1 MADKLS
7 TLISQE
13 LNIPINQ
20 VAGTVN
26 LLDDGATIPFIS
38 RYRKEATGN
47 LDDFSIQSIDQRL
60 RYYRELEKRR
70 ATILKTI
77 EAQDKLT
84 PELADRIN
92 NCWDANTLEDIYL
105 PFKPKRKTR
114 AEAARQLGLEPLA
127 KIIMAQR
134 GGDIE
139 QRARQFVDGDKVP
152 DTDAAITGAQDIIA
166 EWVSENE
173 AVRNAV
179 RRGFKYDARLVS
191 HFVKGKE
198 IEGRNYENYYEYS
211 MPLKR
216 VSSHQLLAIRR
227 GEKEG
232 FLKVGIEIN
241 DDRTLDNISRIVVKG
256 GGEAS
261 QLVEEAAEDSFKRL
275 VKPSIETEFATTAK
289 QKADDE
295 AIETF
300 AQNVRQLLFAPP
312 LGRKRVL
319 AVDPGFRTGCKV
331 VCLDEQGN
339 LLHHDVIYPTAPHND
354 IEGATKKIHN
364 LTEVYKIDAIALG
377 NGTASRETER
387 FLKRIRYRRP
397 IDVFVVSENGAS
409 IYSASKIARD
419 EFPDKDVTVRGA
431 VSIGRRL
438 LDPLAELVKIDP
450 KSIGVGQYQHDVDQT
465 RLKEALDFT
474 VQSCV
479 NSVGVNVNTASKE
492 LLTYIAGLG
501 PALAQNIVDY
511 RAANGHFTSRQQL
524 LKVPKLG
531 PKTFEQAAG
540 FLRVPESVYPLDN
553 SAVHPE
559 RYALVERM
567 ARDCGCTVADL
578 IKDKTQREK
587 IDLKRYLSGDV
598 GEPTLRDILS
608 ELEKPGRDPRSTVQV
623 MEFDD
628 NVNDIKDLREGMEL
642 NGIVTNVTQFGGFV
656 DLGIHKDGLVHVV
669 PPHAHPAEL
678 GQEGRVQVDDPV
690 LVGFD
695 DPPFQDGQVAGKDY
709 RIRLVLAAQV
719 EHRVAHQFPL
729 LVGRGGKEG
738 LAEHLDRAPD
748 FRRNAGRL
756 CPLKRI
762 GALGVGGDE
771 HDMVGAASGFRPGLP
786 FVVDQGLQ
794 VRPAAGDEHG
804 DFRFHAKT
812 TPSPSTIS
820 PSAGILSPA

>member
-38 RYRKEATGN
+38 RYRKEVTGN

-105 PFKPKRKTR
+105 PYKPKRKTR

-134 GGDIE
+134 GDGIE
-139 QRARQFVDGDKVP
+139 ERARQFVDGDKVP
-152 DTDAAITGAQDIIA
+152 DTDAAIAGAQDIIA

-241 DDRTLDNISRIVVKG
+241 DDRTLDNIARIVVKG
-256 GGEAS
+256 NSEAS
-261 QLVEEAAEDSFKRL
+261 QLVDEAAEDSFKRL
-275 VKPSIETEFATTAK
+275 VKPSIETEFASAAK
-289 QKADDE
+289 LKADDE

-339 LLHHDVIYPTAPHND
+339 LLHNDVIYPTAPHND
-354 IEGATKKIHN
+354 IAGATKKIQT
-364 LTEVYKIDAIALG
+364 LTEAYKIDAIALG

-387 FLKRIRYRRP
+387 FLKKIRYRRN

-501 PALAQNIVDY
+501 PTLAQNIVDY

-540 FLRVPESVYPLDN
+540 FLRVPESDNPLDN

-559 RYALVERM
+559 RYALVEQM
-567 ARDCGCTVADL
+567 ARDCGCSIDDL
-578 IKDKTQREK
+578 IKDKAQREK
-587 IDLKRYLSGDV
+587 IDLRRYISQDV
-598 GEPTLRDILS
+598 GEPTLRDIMS

-623 MEFDD
+623 WEFDE

-642 NGIVTNVTQFGGFV
+642 NGIVTNVTQFGAFV
-656 DLGIHKDGLVHVV
+656 DLGIHKDGLVHVSQM
-669 PPHAHPAEL
+669 P
-678 GQEGRVQVDDPV
+678 Q
-690 LVGFD
+690 
-695 DPPFQDGQVAGKDY
+695 K
-709 RIRLVLAAQV
+709 
-719 EHRVAHQFPL
+719 
-729 LVGRGGKEG
+729 
-738 LAEHLDRAPD
+738 
-748 FRRNAGRL
+748 
-756 CPLKRI
+756 
-762 GALGVGGDE
+762 
-771 HDMVGAASGFRPGLP
+771 GLP
-786 FVVDQGLQ
+786 AARQVHVHQHVRVRVTSIDYDRGRIALSMRNIDQ
-794 VRPAAGDEHG
+794 P
-804 DFRFHAKT
+804 K
-812 TPSPSTIS
+812 
-820 PSAGILSPA
+820 

>member
-38 RYRKEATGN
+38 RYRKEVTGN

-105 PFKPKRKTR
+105 PYKPKRKTR

-134 GGDIE
+134 GDGIE
-139 QRARQFVDGDKVP
+139 ERARQFVDGDKVP
-152 DTDAAITGAQDIIA
+152 DTEAAIAGAQDIIA

-241 DDRTLDNISRIVVKG
+241 DDRTLDNIARIVVKG
-256 GGEAS
+256 NSEAS
-261 QLVEEAAEDSFKRL
+261 QLVDEAAEDSFKRL
-275 VKPSIETEFATTAK
+275 VKPSIETEFASAAK
-289 QKADDE
+289 EKADDE

-339 LLHHDVIYPTAPHND
+339 LLHNDVIYPTAPHND
-354 IEGATKKIHN
+354 IAGATKKIQT
-364 LTEVYKIDAIALG
+364 LTEAYKIDAIALG

-387 FLKRIRYRRP
+387 FLKKIRYRRN

-501 PALAQNIVDY
+501 PTLAQNIVDY

-540 FLRVPESVYPLDN
+540 FLRVPESDNPLDN

-559 RYALVERM
+559 RYALVEQM
-567 ARDCGCTVADL
+567 ARDCGCSIDDL
-578 IKDKTQREK
+578 IKDKAQREK
-587 IDLKRYLSGDV
+587 IDLCRYISQDV
-598 GEPTLRDILS
+598 GEPTLRDIMS

-623 MEFDD
+623 WEFDE

-642 NGIVTNVTQFGGFV
+642 NGIVTNVTQFGAFV
-656 DLGIHKDGLVHVV
+656 DLGIHKDGLVHVSQM
-669 PPHAHPAEL
+669 P
-678 GQEGRVQVDDPV
+678 Q
-690 LVGFD
+690 
-695 DPPFQDGQVAGKDY
+695 K
-709 RIRLVLAAQV
+709 
-719 EHRVAHQFPL
+719 
-729 LVGRGGKEG
+729 
-738 LAEHLDRAPD
+738 
-748 FRRNAGRL
+748 
-756 CPLKRI
+756 
-762 GALGVGGDE
+762 
-771 HDMVGAASGFRPGLP
+771 GLP
-786 FVVDQGLQ
+786 AARQVHVHQHVRVRVTSIDHDRGRIALSMRNIDQ
-794 VRPAAGDEHG
+794 P
-804 DFRFHAKT
+804 K
-812 TPSPSTIS
+812 
-820 PSAGILSPA
+820 

>member
-1 MADKLS
+1 MATQLS

-20 VAGTVN
+20 VAGTVS

-105 PFKPKRKTR
+105 PYKPKRKTR

-127 KIIMAQR
+127 KIIMSQR
-134 GGDIE
+134 NGNIE
-139 QRARQFVDGDKVP
+139 ERARQFVDGDKVP
-152 DTDAAITGAQDIIA
+152 DTDAAIAGAQDIIA

-232 FLKVGIEIN
+232 YLKVGIEIN
-241 DDRTLDNISRIVVKG
+241 DDRTLDNIARIVVKG
-256 GGEAS
+256 NGEAS

-275 VKPSIETEFATTAK
+275 VKPSIETEFATAAK
-289 QKADDE
+289 EKADDE

-339 LLHHDVIYPTAPHND
+339 LLHNDVIYPTAPHND
-354 IEGATKKIHN
+354 IEGATKKIHT
-364 LTEVYKIDAIALG
+364 LTESYKIDAIALG

-397 IDVFVVSENGAS
+397 IDVYVVSENGAS

-474 VQSCV
+474 VESCV

-501 PALAQNIVDY
+501 PTLAQNIVDY

-540 FLRVPESVYPLDN
+540 FLRVPESDNPLDN

-559 RYALVERM
+559 RYTLVQQM
-567 ARDCGCTVADL
+567 ARDCGCSIADL
-578 IKDKTQREK
+578 IKNKEQREK
-587 IDLKRYLSGDV
+587 IDLRRYLSDDV
-598 GEPTLRDILS
+598 GEPTLRDIMS

-623 MEFDD
+623 WEFDE

-642 NGIVTNVTQFGGFV
+642 NGIVTNVTQFGAFV
-656 DLGIHKDGLVHVV
+656 DLGIHKDGLVHVSQM
-669 PPHAHPAEL
+669 P
-678 GQEGRVQVDDPV
+678 Q
-690 LVGFD
+690 
-695 DPPFQDGQVAGKDY
+695 K
-709 RIRLVLAAQV
+709 
-719 EHRVAHQFPL
+719 
-729 LVGRGGKEG
+729 
-738 LAEHLDRAPD
+738 
-748 FRRNAGRL
+748 
-756 CPLKRI
+756 
-762 GALGVGGDE
+762 
-771 HDMVGAASGFRPGLP
+771 GLP
-786 FVVDQGLQ
+786 AARQVHVHQHVRVVVTSIDHDRGRIALSMRGIDQ
-794 VRPAAGDEHG
+794 P
-804 DFRFHAKT
+804 K
-812 TPSPSTIS
+812 
-820 PSAGILSPA
+820 